1 MGVCQ
6 SQKNSSQLKRS
17 GAQQFIFI
25 DFDKLKKYNEE
36 RQNLDKNNGQQQSFC
51 QIICLDNN
59 NNNKS
64 SNPQTQTYNNVQTQQ
79 IEIKKE

>member
-6 SQKNSSQLKRS
+6 SQKNSSNLKRS

-25 DFDKLKKYNEE
+25 DFDKLRKYNEE
-36 RQNLDKNNGQQQSFC
+36 RQNLDKNNCQQQSFC
-51 QIICLDNN
+51 QIICQDNN
-59 NNNKS
+59 NKT
-64 SNPQTQTYNNVQTQQ
+64 SNLQTYTYNNVQTQQ

>member
-6 SQKNSSQLKRS
+6 SQKNSSNLKRS

-36 RQNLDKNNGQQQSFC
+36 RQNLDKNNCQQQSFC
-51 QIICLDNN
+51 QIFCSDNT
-59 NNNKS
+59 NKT
-64 SNPQTQTYNNVQTQQ
+64 SNPQTYTYNNVQTQQ

>member
-1 MGVCQ
+1 MGICQ
-6 SQKNSSQLKRS
+6 SQKNASNLKRS

-36 RQNLDKNNGQQQSFC
+36 RQKLDKNNYQQQSFC
-51 QIICLDNN
+51 QIICQDS
-59 NNNKS
+59 NNKT

-79 IEIKKE
+79 IEIKKQ